1 MSACKKWSAPKE
13 FSRVPGKNQTTH
25 MESQMLVIDLPKDD
39 LEDHD
44 RIEAE
49 EDVLFCNFGR
59 WGRSDERSADW
70 SGDDCGDLM

>member
-1 MSACKKWSAPKE
+1 
-13 FSRVPGKNQTTH
+13 
-25 MESQMLVIDLPKDD
+25 MLVIDLPKDD